1 VNHILLHICKN
12 FIGEVTDFFNEG
24 QIRSLEEIEDH
35 LKRVCN
41 EFILE
46 MVKTYFEILDKT
58 LVEDKRGRKR
68 KGLAIERKGDK
79 REIYIRFGLLEF
91 ERTYFK
97 DKKNK
102 DYVYLLDQAVG
113 LESYER
119 VSKSVAVDLVVSKNL
134 QKVDAII

>member
-1 VNHILLHICKN
+1 MNHSLLHICKN

-35 LKRVCN
+35 LKRVYN

-68 KGLAIERKGDK
+68 KGLAIVNARVINA
-79 REIYIRFGLLEF
+79 RYTLGL
-91 ERTYFK
+91 
-97 DKKNK
+97 
-102 DYVYLLDQAVG
+102 VYLNLRG
-113 LESYER
+113 LILKIKR
-119 VSKSVAVDLVVSKNL
+119 IKTMC
-134 QKVDAII
+134 IC

>member
-1 VNHILLHICKN
+1 MNHILLHICKN

-79 REIYIRFGLLEF
+79 RDARYTLGL
-91 ERTYFK
+91 
-97 DKKNK
+97 
-102 DYVYLLDQAVG
+102 VYLNLRG
-113 LESYER
+113 LILKIKR
-119 VSKSVAVDLVVSKNL
+119 IKTMC
-134 QKVDAII
+134 IC